1 MTLRPIALR
10 CEYLTDPLGFDG
22 RAPRLSWVPPLDQ
35 AAYQIIVTHAGRKV
49 WDTGRVQSLE
59 SLAIEYA
66 GAPLESRGRYD
77 WKVRVWNPKGKAS
90 NWSAQAFWTMGIL
103 TPGWHMFCPWDQPHA
118 EADKTAWIGES
129 ISQALSDQQSSPAT
143 YLRRTF
149 PVNGAVKRA
158 TLYATALGVY
168 EARLNGQR
176 VGDQVLAPEWTDYRR
191 RVQYQTYDVTH
202 LVRPGEN
209 VLGAILGAGW
219 FAGRIGLSEGRFDY
233 GHRLRFFARLYV
245 ETAAGPLEYI
255 HTDGTWQVNSDGP
268 ILGADIL
275 DGEQYDARKEF
286 LGWDAP
292 GFTATGWQPAAVEW
306 TPNFGPVVA
315 QKNEPIRIT
324 QQIQPVAVTQPK
336 PDVFIVDLGQNMVG
350 WCRATFRDTKP
361 GQVIKLR
368 HAEVC
373 NADGTIYFENMRT
386 AVPIDTYI
394 CRGALAETFEPH
406 FTYHGFR
413 YVEVTGIT
421 QPPEITGC
429 VFHSDAP
436 TTGTFSCSAPLL
448 NKIMAAIQWTQ
459 RGNLHS
465 TPTDCPQRDERLG
478 WMGDIQVF
486 SQTAIFN
493 RDMAAFFRKF
503 MQDVR
508 DAQTL
513 DGRFPDF
520 APHPHG
526 PENRFAG
533 NPGWADAGVII
544 PWRQWVNYA
553 DQTLLAQ
560 HYLAMQRWVD
570 YVDALSPD
578 HIWRDFS
585 MLAMGTYGDW
595 LNADTFTN
603 LTGAPWGQATCPKDV
618 YATAFFAHSTEL
630 LGKMA
635 RVLGRKSRYDQL
647 ARQIRTAFNR
657 EFVQPDG
664 KIKGDTQAGYALALN
679 FDLLP
684 VRLRPRAARHL
695 VAAMQ
700 PFKGHL
706 STGIQSTVRAMMELT
721 RWGYADIAY
730 ELITKTTI
738 PSWGYM
744 VEHGGTTI
752 WERWDGYVAGHGFQ
766 NPGMNSFNHYAIGA
780 VGEWMYRVIGGLN
793 PDEAAPGWRHFVVR
807 PIPGGGLT
815 WAKVAYESVR
825 GLIRSEWR
833 IERGVF
839 TLAVTVPP
847 NTIATIHLPDGSA
860 PRRVKAGLHRFK
872 TGGRSATK
880 LGTQVAYSKPSPSST
895 FQ

>member
-1 MTLRPIALR
+1 MTLRPTSLR
-10 CEYLTDPLGFDG
+10 CEYLTNPLGLDV
-22 RAPRLSWVPPLDQ
+22 RCPRLSWVPPFDQ
-35 AAYQIIVTHAGRKV
+35 AGYQIIVTHSALKV
-49 WDTGRVQSLE
+49 WDTARVKSDE
-59 SLAIEYA
+59 SLQIEYA
-66 GAPLESRGRYD
+66 GPPLESRGRYE

-90 NWSAQAFWTMGIL
+90 AWSAPAFWTMGIF
-103 TPGWHMFCPWDQPHA
+103 TPGWHLFCPWDQPHT
-118 EADKTAWIGES
+118 DQDMTAWIGES
-129 ISQALSDQQSSPAT
+129 TAQTLSDKQSLPAT
-143 YLRRTF
+143 YLRRAFQVKETI
-149 PVNGAVKRA
+149 KRA

-176 VGDQVLAPEWTDYRR
+176 IGDQVLAPEWTDYRR
-191 RVQYQTYDVTH
+191 RVQYQTYDVTA

-219 FAGRIGLSEGRFDY
+219 FAGRIGLSEGRFNY

-245 ETAAGPLEYI
+245 ETHDGQQEYI
-255 HTDGTWQVNSDGP
+255 HTDVNWRVNSDGP

-286 LGWDAP
+286 SGWDTP
-292 GFTATGWQPAAVEW
+292 GFSDADWKPAGVEW

-324 QQIQPVAVTQPK
+324 QRLIPVSVTEPH
-336 PDVFIVDLGQNMVG
+336 PGVFIIDLGQNVVG
-350 WCRATFRDTKP
+350 WCRSTFHQTTP

-368 HAEVC
+368 HAEVLQ
-373 NADGTIYFENMRT
+373 ADGTIYFENMRT
-386 AVPIDTYI
+386 AAPIDTYI
-394 CRGALAETFEPH
+394 CRGAATEMFEPR

-413 YVEVTGIT
+413 YVEVTGAT
-421 QPPEITGC
+421 QPPEIVGC
-429 VFHSDAP
+429 VLHSAAP
-436 TTGTFSCSAPLL
+436 ETGSFACSSPLL
-448 NKIMAAIQWTQ
+448 NKIMGAIQWTQ

-493 RDMAAFFRKF
+493 RDMASFFRKF

-508 DAQTL
+508 EAQTL

-520 APHPHG
+520 APHPQG
-526 PENRFAG
+526 PENRFTA
-533 NPGWADAGVII
+533 NPGWADAGVIV
-544 PWRQWVNYA
+544 PWRQWVNYG
-553 DQTLLAQ
+553 DKTLLAE
-560 HYLAMQRWVD
+560 HYAAMQRWVD
-570 YVDALSPD
+570 YVDARSHD

-595 LNADTFTN
+595 LNADTFIN
-603 LTGAPWGQATCPKDV
+603 LTGAPWGKATCPKDV

-635 RVLGRKSRYDQL
+635 GVLGKKSRYDRL
-647 ARQIRTAFNR
+647 ARQIRAAFNR
-657 EFVQPDG
+657 EFVQRDG
-664 KIKGDTQAGYALALN
+664 KIKGDTQAGYVLALH

-684 VRLRPRAARHL
+684 KRLRPLAAKHL
-695 VAAMQ
+695 VAAMK
-700 PFKGHL
+700 PYNGHL
-706 STGIQSTVRAMMELT
+706 STGIQSTVRAMLELT

-730 ELITKTTI
+730 ALINKTTI

-752 WERWDGYVAGHGFQ
+752 WERWDGYVEGRGFQ
-766 NPGMNSFNHYAIGA
+766 TPAMNSFNHYAIGA

-807 PIPGGGLT
+807 PIPGGGLK

-833 IERGVF
+833 IEQDVF
-839 TLAVTVPP
+839 TLEVTVPA
-847 NTIATIHLPDGSA
+847 NTTATIQLPDASK
-860 PRRVKAGLHRFK
+860 PRRVKAGVHRFK
-872 TGGRSATK
+872 TKSRFVIVP
-880 LGTQVAYSKPSPSST
+880 LPS
-895 FQ
+895 

>member
-1 MTLRPIALR
+1 MTLCSIALR
-10 CEYLTDPLGFDG
+10 CEYLTDPLGLDV
-22 RAPRLSWVPPLDQ
+22 RAPRLSWVPPFDQ
-35 AAYQIIVTHAGRKV
+35 AAYQIIVTHAGQKV
-49 WDTGRVQSLE
+49 WDTGRVQSSE
-59 SLAIEYA
+59 SLSIEYA
-66 GAPLESRGRYD
+66 GKPLESRGRYD
-77 WKVRVWNPKGKAS
+77 WKVRVWNSKGKTS
-90 NWSAQAFWTMGIL
+90 TWSRPAFWTMGVL
-103 TPGWHMFCPWDQPHA
+103 TPGWHLFCAWDQPHT
-118 EADKTAWIGES
+118 EPDKTAWIGEP
-129 ISQALSDQQSSPAT
+129 AGRTYSDEVSLPAI
-143 YLRRTF
+143 YLRRPFQIKGTIQ
-149 PVNGAVKRA
+149 RA

-176 VGDQVLAPEWTDYRR
+176 VGDQILAPEWTDYRR
-191 RVQYQTYDVTH
+191 RVQYQTYDVTA
-202 LVRPGEN
+202 LVRSGEN
-209 VLGAILGAGW
+209 VLGAIVGAGW
-219 FAGRIGLSEGRFDY
+219 FAGRIGLSEGRFNY

-245 ETAAGPLEYI
+245 ETETGSLEYI
-255 HTDGTWQVNSDGP
+255 HTDGTWRVNSNGP

-286 LGWDAP
+286 PGWDAP
-292 GFTATGWQPAAVEW
+292 GFSEIGWQPVGVEW
-306 TPNFGPVVA
+306 TPNFGPVEA

-324 QQIQPVAVTQPK
+324 QQIQPVAVTQPQ
-336 PDVFIVDLGQNMVG
+336 PGVFIIDLGQNMVG
-350 WCRATFRDTKP
+350 WCRGTFRNTQP
-361 GQVIKLR
+361 GQQIKLR

-386 AVPIDTYI
+386 AAPIDTYI
-394 CRGALAETFEPH
+394 CRGAPAETFEPH

-413 YVEVTGIT
+413 YVEVTGVT
-421 QPPEITGC
+421 QPPELIGC
-429 VFHSDAP
+429 VFHSAAP
-436 TTGTFSCSAPLL
+436 TTGAFECSAPLL

-513 DGRFPDF
+513 AGRFPDF

-526 PENRFAG
+526 PENRFTG
-533 NPGWADAGVII
+533 NPGWADAGVIV

-553 DQTLLAQ
+553 DKALLEQ
-560 HYLAMQRWVD
+560 HYAAMQRWVD

-585 MLAMGTYGDW
+585 MQSMGTYGDW
-595 LNADTFTN
+595 LNADTFAN
-603 LTGAPWGQATCPKDV
+603 LSGAPWGKATCPKAV

-635 RVLGRKSRYDQL
+635 RVLGKKSRYDQL
-647 ARQIRTAFNR
+647 ARQIRAAFNR

-684 VRLRPRAARHL
+684 VRLRPRAAQHL

-706 STGIQSTVRAMMELT
+706 STGIQSTVRAMLELT

-730 ELITKTTI
+730 ELIAKTTL

-752 WERWDGYVAGHGFQ
+752 WERWDGYVEGRGFQ

-793 PDEAAPGWRHFVVR
+793 PDEAAPGWRHFFVR

-825 GLIRSEWR
+825 GMIRSEWQ
-833 IERGVF
+833 IAQGVF
-839 TLAVTVPP
+839 TLEVTVPA
-847 NTIATIHLPDGSA
+847 NTTATIQLPDGSA
-860 PRRVKAGLHRFK
+860 PRRVKAGCHRFK
-872 TGGRSATK
+872 GS
-880 LGTQVAYSKPSPSST
+880 V
-895 FQ
+895 